1 MKQQTIRKSVTCSG
15 IGLHSGEETSVTFLP
30 AEADT
35 GIQFVRIDLPGN
47 PRIPALVENVMSV
60 LRGTT
65 IAVGEAKVLTV
76 EHLLAAIAG
85 LGIDNL
91 LIEVKGVEV
100 PAADGSS
107 AYFVR
112 ALESAGLIEQDA
124 DKKIAVIVD
133 GFNYE
138 EDGVNFMVVP
148 NDKFKVSF
156 HIEYDNP
163 LVGCQF
169 ESMEIDA
176 EAFRNNIAEARTFAL
191 YEDIEQLKSCGLIK
205 GGSLENAVVIG
216 DGKILNK
223 EPLRFEKELV
233 RHKILDLIGDL
244 YLLGMPVRGH
254 IISSKS
260 GHPSNVNLVRKLRKL
275 IADGSNIVRVEPA
288 GGSGPGALE
297 KINLGITKIME
308 RMPHRYPFLLVDR
321 ILEFEAEKHVVG
333 IKNVTINEPFFQGH
347 FPGHPIMPGVLIV
360 EAMGQTG
367 GMLMMNSVPEP
378 EKKVV
383 YFISL
388 DKIKFRRPVFPG
400 DQLRMELSMVKFRH
414 RTCKMQGS
422 AYVDG
427 DLVAEAEMTAMI
439 VDRGSLPDD

>member
-1 MKQQTIRKSVTCSG
+1 M
-15 IGLHSGEETSVTFLP
+15 
-30 AEADT
+30 
-35 GIQFVRIDLPGN
+35 
-47 PRIPALVENVMSV
+47 
-60 LRGTT
+60 RGTT

-85 LGIDNL
+85 IGIDNL

-112 ALESAGLIEQDA
+112 ALENAGVIEQDA
-124 DKKIAVIVD
+124 EKKVAVIVD

-176 EAFRNNIAEARTFAL
+176 EAFRDNIAEARTFAL
-191 YEDIEQLKSCGLIK
+191 YEDIEQLKSAGLIK
-205 GGSLENAVVIG
+205 GGNLENAVVIG
-216 DGKILNK
+216 DGKILNE

-244 YLLGMPVRGH
+244 FLLGMPVRGH

-275 IADGSNIVRVEPA
+275 ISEGSNIVRVEPSVD
-288 GGSGPGALE
+288 SGPGSLQ
-297 KINLGITKIME
+297 KINLGISKIME

-333 IKNVTINEPFFQGH
+333 IKNVTINEPFFQG
-347 FPGHPIMPGVLIV
+347 
-360 EAMGQTG
+360 
-367 GMLMMNSVPEP
+367 
-378 EKKVV
+378 
-383 YFISL
+383 ISPA
-388 DKIKFRRPVFPG
+388 IRSCRA
-400 DQLRMELSMVKFRH
+400 
-414 RTCKMQGS
+414 C
-422 AYVDG
+422 
-427 DLVAEAEMTAMI
+427 
-439 VDRGSLPDD
+439 